1 MGEGCQ
7 YDYPDPLLGELNMP
21 VKLPGALL
29 RSDDYLELSEKQA
42 FNLQARFN
50 YIDEIVN
57 DITQWI
63 NSESNSEM
71 LDDFLDTLEL
81 DVNVNLSI
89 DSGNDNESIWLIHS
103 SWGDGIEER
112 PSQDKLPTDVLTSLD
127 ADLPRLSAD
136 DAEINAW
143 LKNQSN
149 TLRRALKALSAASDF
164 SEVLS
169 SILAVDILMA
179 KLLAGIYKLRIR
191 KNKWQ

>member
-1 MGEGCQ
+1 MQ
-7 YDYPDPLLGELNMP
+7 YAALLHPTCYPGPLLGELNMP
-21 VKLPGALL
+21 VQLPEALL

-50 YIDEIVN
+50 YIDEMVN

-103 SWGDGIEER
+103 SWGDGIEEM

-136 DAEINAW
+136 DAEIKAW

-149 TLRRALKALSAASDF
+149 TLRRVLNALSAASDF

-191 KNKWQ
+191 